1 MGRAGNPLDR
11 TGNHIDPDRRAVTDS
26 AVLRTDSGRANL
38 MRYDTAVILKRFHYC
53 ERGMALAEAG
63 WVAGTAPLLLKTLY
77 AQMMWEDIQA
87 ADAMRTRVF
96 ELRYPSRLMELGDA
110 EPLIALQGELRNAP
124 SALAFYLT
132 LVDLLKPAMRDA
144 YRAYLDLAD
153 SIGDG
158 PTIRFL
164 QTAVRDKESQLAS
177 LETFRDEMLDVSE
190 SERDAA
196 AAWLDRSR
204 AALAALGG
212 IGLDK
217 IEAPPASTPVRLE
230 GRRPFAVAQIPAR
243 EQAYANVRFY
253 WPDIVV
259 EDFAYGEGLMLQL
272 RSAISHINE
281 VWAVEACSHFTYAF
295 ADLLPWEF
303 LVDATRWTYDESRH
317 CRMGYERLLAWGF
330 EKREIPLGSYIYD
343 AAKDQDPIYR
353 LGMLYF
359 FETKNIGKKPKR
371 RDKFI
376 EVGDA
381 LSQHDMD
388 FDWADETIHAHYG
401 TVWLRAVQE
410 ARGEAV
416 DPTLVR
422 DRCHALVDDIVA
434 SASDE
439 ERAAILALARNMVD
453 RAQAMIAESNGSG

>member
-1 MGRAGNPLDR
+1 MESVVLK
-11 TGNHIDPDRRAVTDS
+11 TDS
-26 AVLRTDSGRANL
+26 SRAQL
-38 MRYDTAVILKRFHYC
+38 MRYDTAVILKRFHFC
-53 ERGMALAEAG
+53 ERELAIAEAG
-63 WVAGTAPLLLKTLY
+63 WIAGTAPLLLKTLY
-77 AQMMWEDIQA
+77 AQMMWEDAQA

-96 ELRYPSRLMELGDA
+96 ELRYPSRLMELDDA
-110 EPLIALQGELRNAP
+110 EPLIALLGEMRNAP
-124 SALAFYLT
+124 STLAFYLT
-132 LVDLLKPAMRDA
+132 LVDLLKPAIRAA
-144 YRAYLDLAD
+144 YQAYLDLAD
-153 SIGDG
+153 GIGDG

-164 QTAVRDKESQLAS
+164 HTTVRDKENQLAS
-177 LETFRDEMLDVSE
+177 LEAFRDEMLDVSE
-190 SERDAA
+190 GGRNAA
-196 AAWLDRSR
+196 AAWLGHAR
-204 AALAALGG
+204 AGLEALGG

-217 IEAPPASTPVRLE
+217 VELPPSPEPIRLE

-243 EQAYANVRFY
+243 EQAYATVRFY
-253 WPDIVV
+253 WPDIIV

-317 CRMGYERLLAWGF
+317 CRMGYQRLLDWGF
-330 EKREIPLGSYIYD
+330 EKRGIPLGSYIYD
-343 AAKDQDPIYR
+343 TAKDQDPIYR

-359 FETKNIGKKPKR
+359 FETKSISKKPQR

-410 ARGEAV
+410 SRGEAV
-416 DPTLVR
+416 DPKLVR
-422 DRCHALVDDIVA
+422 ERCHALVDDIVA
-434 SASDE
+434 TATDE
-439 ERAAILALARNMVD
+439 ERTEILALARTMVD
-453 RAQAMIAESNGSG
+453 RAHAMIAEPGGAG